1 MNNNKLVFIYDLDGT
16 LVEGFI
22 GDDCLWFA
30 DKGGGKENWYRLV
43 DESKDIN
50 ADPFLYYFKHLKNFI
65 IENKPKGMSMDEF
78 YKLNIKNAKV
88 FPGVI
93 EWFDEINKLGEKYGF
108 QVEHFVVS
116 AGVRGLVKALPF
128 ANKFTAIFATE
139 FLLDQNGDPE
149 WLSAYVSS
157 TAKTEYVYRISK
169 GSFENYELNKIFDKA
184 DKNTRYVKFDNM
196 IYFGDGDTDVPAM
209 KVIRRKGGKAIVV
222 YSKNT
227 KDLADKLIR
236 ENRADFIAPAD
247 YTVGS
252 KAYKIVEKLI
262 KEKSKELKKSK

>member
-22 GDDCLWFA
+22 GDDCLWFD

-43 DESKDIN
+43 EESKRIN
-50 ADPFLYYFKHLKNFI
+50 SDPFLYYFKHLKDFI
-65 IENKPKGMSMDEF
+65 IENKPQNMSMDEF
-78 YKLNIKNAKV
+78 YKSNIKNARI
-88 FPGVI
+88 FPGVCA
-93 EWFDEINKLGEKYGF
+93 WFDEINNLGKQYGF
-108 QVEHFVVS
+108 EIEHFVVS
-116 AGVRGLVKALPF
+116 AGVRGLVRALPF
-128 ANKFTAIFATE
+128 ANKFKAIFATE
-139 FLLDQNGDPE
+139 FLLDDNGFPE

-169 GSFENYELNKIFDKA
+169 GSFKNSEINKIFDKA
-184 DKNTRYVKFDNM
+184 DKDTRYVKFDNM

-209 KVIRRKGGKAIVV
+209 KVVRRKGGKAIAV
-222 YSKNT
+222 YSSQT

-236 ENRADFIAPAD
+236 ESRADYIAPAD

-252 KAYKIVEKLI
+252 KLYQIVENLI
-262 KEKSKELKKSK
+262 KEKAKALQTNE